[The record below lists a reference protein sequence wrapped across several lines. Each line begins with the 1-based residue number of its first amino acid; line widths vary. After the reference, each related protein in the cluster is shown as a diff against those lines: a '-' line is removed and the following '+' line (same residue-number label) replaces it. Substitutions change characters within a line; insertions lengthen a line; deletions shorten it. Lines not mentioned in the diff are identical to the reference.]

1 MLYNRVKSGEVLQE
15 KEKKMEKKRS
25 RRNLIRCFR
34 IDHVICMTPK
44 IVYVHSVLR
53 LLSYSPSPPSVG
65 AGVRVTAW
73 GRFARPEREVG
84 QWPGRRGPPFIE
96 LPENL
101 RRFSMVP
108 HHSPLR
114 GLRAHPS
121 ISRLRIIASRPSSPD
136 PRSTHIPSGK
146 APFGTPA
153 REIEYCRDSRL
164 TWATIDD
171 RAATPRTVQCLPQE
185 SQESKRGFGEWQP
198 AC

>member
-1 MLYNRVKSGEVLQE
+1 
-15 KEKKMEKKRS
+15 MEKKRS

-65 AGVRVTAW
+65 AGVRVTAC

-84 QWPGRRGPPFIE
+84 QWPARRGPPFIK
-96 LPENL
+96 LPENS
-101 RRFSMVP
+101 RRFTMVP

-136 PRSTHIPSGK
+136 PRPTHIPSGK

-153 REIEYCRDSRL
+153 REIEYCRDSLGRPSM
-164 TWATIDD
+164 I
-171 RAATPRTVQCLPQE
+171 VQPPPEPVQSLPQG
-185 SQESKRGFGEWQP
+185 SQESKRRFGEWQP